1 MIRAMARAA
10 LQPADI
16 AAVRERLASAATR
29 LFARHGYDAV
39 TMRAVAAELDVS
51 AMTPYRYL
59 GGKDELIALVRA
71 QAFTRFAVA
80 LEAATAPAREPIAR
94 LHRLKAAYVGF
105 AQAEPDAY
113 RIMFEL
119 RPPGDDARWP
129 ELAAATRRAFGC
141 LLAAVT
147 AAIDAGALTGEPLTV
162 AQLLWASTHGLCA
175 LYLSGNLPARS
186 LARLAT
192 VDHELAGFRPA
203 ATAPARPRRRA

>member
-1 MIRAMARAA
+1 MARAA

>member
-1 MIRAMARAA
+1 MARAA

-16 AAVRERLASAATR
+16 AAMRARLATAATR

-59 GGKDELIALVRA
+59 AGKDELVALVRA
-71 QAFTRFAVA
+71 HAFRRFADA
-80 LEAATAPAREPIAR
+80 LEAATASTRDPIAR
-94 LHRLKAAYVGF
+94 LTRLKAAYVGF
-105 AQAEPDAY
+105 ATAEPDAY

-119 RPPGDDARWP
+119 RAPGDDHRWP
-129 ELAAATRRAFGC
+129 ELTAASQRAFGC

-147 AAIDAGALTGEPLTV
+147 AAIDAGALTGQPLAV
-162 AQLLWASTHGLCA
+162 AQLLWASTHGLVA
-175 LYLSGNLPARS
+175 LHLSGNLPART
-186 LARLAT
+186 LARLAA

-203 ATAPARPRRRA
+203 VPRARTRRRS

>member
-1 MIRAMARAA
+1 MARAA

-175 LYLSGNLPARS
+175 LHLSGNLPARS

>member
-1 MIRAMARAA
+1 MARAA

-147 AAIDAGALTGEPLTV
+147 AAIDAGALTGEPLAV